1 MISAEKQFTGGLNM
15 NKALE
20 NTSIFVGA
28 YLVVMGLTYLLSS
41 LGSADLVVQSLD
53 GVTSPDTAVSLLPL
67 FLHICAIIAL
77 LWISLVRGM
86 AIGKEWIVLLPMV
99 AFAFNF
105 IPKLSTIP
113 IVPSAYHLLAIV
125 IGAACPIIA
134 TLNKA
139 KQ

>member
-1 MISAEKQFTGGLNM
+1 M

-28 YLVVMGLTYLLSS
+28 YLIVMGLTYFLSS

-53 GVTSPDTAVSLLPL
+53 GVASPEISLSLLPL
-67 FLHICAIIAL
+67 LLHLCAIVVL

-86 AIGKEWIVLLPMV
+86 AIGKEWIVLLPVV

-113 IVPSAYHLLAIV
+113 MVPYAYHLLAIV
-125 IGAACPIIA
+125 IGAACPIISNF
-134 TLNKA
+134 NKA
-139 KQ
+139 K